1 LNPEFRN
8 LLYRPF
14 EWQSLRSS
22 RASPQSP
29 DHAAS
34 GPPTS
39 FAVTAGDVF
48 VAEVRD
54 PNQIV
59 LRRQSLVDAS
69 QAYFWTD
76 EWQRG
81 ERKAQEDIGRERVSD
96 SARQTRSSLI

>member
-1 LNPEFRN
+1 VAKPSVVLARRRN
-8 LLYRPF
+8 RQITLPL
-14 EWQSLRSS
+14 ELR
-22 RASPQSP
+22 RRLR
-29 DHAAS
+29 
-34 GPPTS
+34 
-39 FAVTAGDVF
+39 VTAGDVF

>member
-1 LNPEFRN
+1 VAKPSVVLALRRN
-8 LLYRPF
+8 RQITLPL
-14 EWQSLRSS
+14 ELR
-22 RASPQSP
+22 RRLR
-29 DHAAS
+29 
-34 GPPTS
+34 
-39 FAVTAGDVF
+39 VTAGDVF